1 MSAKAILG
9 VMLTVIAA
17 GLAGGGVYA
26 LHRLKMKKIDPATLC
41 PLEGSRVASV
51 ILIDNTDPL
60 TAAEKTRARGFVAEE
75 AAAVRKGDRITVRLL
90 RQMDGAAG
98 IALATDV
105 DLCNPGAEA
114 NPLFENPKRVAARYR
129 SAFREPLD
137 EVLADGP
144 ETGPAAASPIAQAIH
159 ESLAAV
165 PEAPAQH
172 LRLTLVSDLMEHT
185 PGGAS
190 AYAGTLSEA
199 ALHKEFPP
207 ALAERLRGAEVRILL
222 LNRARY
228 AKQQAAAIAVWRRLF
243 QTVTR
248 REPELV
254 PQ

>member
-9 VMLTVIAA
+9 VALIVAA
-17 GLAGGGVYA
+17 ASLAGGGVYA
-26 LHRLKMKKIDPATLC
+26 LHRLKLKKFDPATLC
-41 PLEGSRVASV
+41 PLEGSQVASV
-51 ILIDNTDPL
+51 ILIDKSDPL
-60 TAAEKTRARGFVAEE
+60 TAAEKASARGLVAAE

-90 RQMDGAAG
+90 RHMDGAG
-98 IALATDV
+98 GTALETAA

-129 SAFREPLD
+129 NAFREPLD
-137 EVLADGP
+137 EALADGQ
-144 ETGPAAASPIAQAIH
+144 ENGPAAASPIAQAIH

-165 PEAPAQH
+165 PEAPGQH

-185 PGGAS
+185 PEAS
-190 AYAGTLSEA
+190 AYAGTMSEA
-199 ALHKEFPP
+199 ALRKNFSP
-207 ALAERLRGAEVRILL
+207 ALADRLRGAEVRIMLL
-222 LNRARY
+222 ARPRH
-228 AKQQAAAIAVWRRLF
+228 AQQQAAAIAVWRRLF